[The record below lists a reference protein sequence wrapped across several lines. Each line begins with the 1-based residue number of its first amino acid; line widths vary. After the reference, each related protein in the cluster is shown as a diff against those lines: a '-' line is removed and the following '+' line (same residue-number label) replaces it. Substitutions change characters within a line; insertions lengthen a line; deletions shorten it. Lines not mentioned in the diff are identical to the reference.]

1 MGGGCSSNA
10 HLCPSLPSR
19 KVGSFPRGRQS
30 LLCNSPNSEDA
41 HESHLELFSPSA
53 AANALKGPRLVSG
66 ELGGTVTIRCHYAPL
81 SINKHQRKY
90 WCRAGP
96 PMWACHTIVSTNHYI
111 RHGYRG
117 RVTLADFPQSNLFVV
132 RLSRLSVDDEGNY
145 RCGIGDNN
153 NMLFFSMNLIV
164 STGPSSTIP
173 TAPPAAGNFFTAS
186 PAAKRWTSGATQTL
200 EVWRAEWDRV
210 VPITKTRDTTAS
222 AQRRQTPVT
231 AKQEA
236 PGTDCATE
244 GSVTATAPIPQSP
257 VLKLHGTSSTAEE
270 VWEWGAGSLVT
281 KATGIS
287 EGGKEMT
294 ATKANK
300 PGEQRERAEIAVDA
314 AKKTTETTWPSAQP
328 WETLP
333 EASMVSKQPA
343 LGSSEAATPASG
355 PHRETASMEGGTE
368 GDLRSTAGDQGP
380 QATPNW
386 GPVAGLQRPS
396 GKGSSRKR
404 TPIGLNFSTCETKEL
419 NLPLLCFSHPA
430 LVPFSASPQDESG
443 SRILTPVSTML
454 APFLL
459 VALVLLQRTL
469 RRKRSSQ
476 EAERTPKVTLIQMTR
491 FLELNLHPDQ
501 LPHMEKEMLQSN
513 PPPSPPPQSGL
524 TVLVRRSG
532 P

>member
-1 MGGGCSSNA
+1 MDGEAPRKPWECKVT
-10 HLCPSLPSR
+10 SR
-19 KVGSFPRGRQS
+19 RAEWRMPFLLLLL
-30 LLCNSPNSEDA
+30 LLC
-41 HESHLELFSPSA
+41 LLR

-396 GKGSSRKR
+396 GKGSSRK
-404 TPIGLNFSTCETKEL
+404 
-419 NLPLLCFSHPA
+419 
-430 LVPFSASPQDESG
+430 SASPQDESG